1 MRRGFFA
8 AILVALAGVSGC
20 GPLASGLGGDPG
32 NAVAEFQHYQDAVR
46 AQHRAGM
53 AVLDRLAIAER
64 RLLTF
69 ERGSDGASFD
79 PGDAAAILGIG
90 DPPRTASLRAAVKA
104 LQAYNDLLVGVGS
117 GLDDPTL
124 RAAMGAA
131 FGGASVTPDQVLGR
145 FSQIQSLAQR
155 ITSFASGRGAL
166 LTDVVAAGD
175 DAIELVRALRA
186 ATPAIWQVFSA
197 AAVEPGN
204 LTDPDGVPPLAR
216 TRLAADRRLLA
227 GWVLLLDQSVIAIEL
242 AVGVTRSADPGNI
255 TALLAATS
263 RLRGLAE
270 AIAMTGIE

>member
-1 MRRGFFA
+1 M
-8 AILVALAGVSGC
+8 
-20 GPLASGLGGDPG
+20 
-32 NAVAEFQHYQDAVR
+32 
-46 AQHRAGM
+46 
-53 AVLDRLAIAER
+53 
-64 RLLTF
+64 
-69 ERGSDGASFD
+69 
-79 PGDAAAILGIG
+79 
-90 DPPRTASLRAAVKA
+90 KA